1 MKFEQRKVTNEEFSV
16 EPEEKSELLKFEE
29 RKGTNEEF
37 SAKLSKGTNEEFSEK
52 LSKGTSEESSVKL
65 RFRVKDDGLPAS
77 SQLEM
82 SDFAKEPGPHHA
94 PRSSLV
100 YIVGVSLVVVMSAV
114 CIGVWRCF

>member
-37 SAKLSKGTNEEFSEK
+37 SEK
-52 LSKGTSEESSVKL
+52 LSKGTSEESSAKL